1 MILRPVLITV
11 GIGLAAGAAGCTF
24 TNDTGD
30 AGDDGGTPE
39 ASTTPDGGSSSGQDA
54 SSGADSGGT
63 SPDASSGADASSGS
77 DAAADTGPTA
87 DGGTPDASTDAAA
100 DSGSPVGPMTGPMM
114 GTGPV
119 PPGTLPVNMISGNA
133 CTISMPTHWTAAVY
147 VIDNC
152 TLEVDS
158 ALAIDQ
164 GTILKFGANSGVNV
178 GANGTIKAGGGYQY
192 PIVFTS
198 LKDDANGGDTNGDGS
213 TTTPASADWQGIR
226 LDASGSTFDECR
238 FYYTGQNDWSAM
250 SAWSNSPSVTVTH
263 SIFAHDR
270 TSTDA
275 ISAPAALDLSGAA
288 AGTVATN
295 NIFYDNR
302 APIGVNTTFSI
313 DDSNSFDNSAV
324 ASSMPQ
330 PNEFNAYVVSGNER
344 VSTNITWAATKVP
357 FVMGNGA
364 NQTLN
369 IDSTGSLTLADKVVV
384 KFLPGGGVYAQGIL
398 NAKGTSGIVFTSVRD
413 DSHGGD
419 TNGDGTATS
428 PAAQDWN
435 GIRLAVSG
443 STFDHC
449 TFTYA
454 GQNDWSAVSA
464 WSNDP
469 SMTVTNSIFAHD
481 QTQTDAIS
489 APAVIDANA
498 ASAGTVIKSNVIY
511 DSRVPLAISGNFSI
525 DDSNS
530 FDNSGAVAS
539 MPQPNEFNGVVIAG
553 GATLAANITLGVTK
567 VAFVVGTG
575 ANQSLTIAS
584 TANVTLVNNL
594 VMKFFAGAG
603 LFLQQGA
610 TLNVGTGDSF
620 TSIHDDS
627 KGGDTN
633 GDGTA
638 TMPAATDW
646 NGVKNQG
653 NCTTIMTEYYETCM

>member
-1 MILRPVLITV
+1 MILRHALITL

-24 TNDTGD
+24 NNETGD

-39 ASTTPDGGSSSGQDA
+39 ASTMPDTGSSSGQDA
-54 SSGADSGGT
+54 SSGADSGST
-63 SPDASSGADASSGS
+63 TPDATSGSDASSGS
-77 DAAADTGPTA
+77 DAAADTGTTS
-87 DGGTPDASTDAAA
+87 DGGTTDATA

-114 GTGPV
+114 GTGPI

-147 VIDNC
+147 VIDGC

-158 ALAIDQ
+158 ALSIDQ
-164 GTILKFGANSGVNV
+164 GTILKFGANSAVNV

-213 TTTPASADWQGIR
+213 TTTPASADWEGIR

-238 FYYTGQNDWSAM
+238 FYYTGQNDWSAV
-250 SAWSNSPSVTVTH
+250 SAWSNNPSVTVTH

-270 TSTDA
+270 TAMDA
-275 ISAPAALDLSGAA
+275 ISAPAALDVSNAA

-295 NIFYDNR
+295 NVFYDNR
-302 APIGVNTTFSI
+302 VPIGVNTTFSI
-313 DDSNSFDNSAV
+313 DDSNSFDNSAI
-324 ASSMPQ
+324 APSMPQ
-330 PNEFNAYVVSGNER
+330 PNEFNAYVVSGAEHI
-344 VSTNITWAATKVP
+344 SANITWAATKVP
-357 FVMGNGA
+357 FVNGTGA
-364 NQTLN
+364 NVVLN

-384 KFLPGGGVYAQGIL
+384 KFLPTGGIYAQGIV
-398 NAKGTSGIVFTSVRD
+398 NAKATSGIVFTSIKD

-419 TNGDGTATS
+419 TNGDGTVTT
-428 PAAQDWN
+428 PAAQDWS

-449 TFTYA
+449 TFIYA

-464 WSNDP
+464 WSNNP

-489 APAVIDANA
+489 APAVIDANSA
-498 ASAGTVIKSNVIY
+498 AAGTVIKSNVIY
-511 DSRVPLAISGNFSI
+511 DSRVPLSISGNFSM

-530 FDNSGAVAS
+530 FDNSAAS
-539 MPQPNEFNGVVIAG
+539 PSQPQPNEFNGVVIYG
-553 GATLAANITLGVTK
+553 NDTIAANITLGVTK

-594 VMKFFAGAG
+594 VMKFFSGAG

-646 NGVKNQG
+646 NGVKSAG
-653 NCTTIMTEYYETCM
+653 NCTTITTEYYETCM